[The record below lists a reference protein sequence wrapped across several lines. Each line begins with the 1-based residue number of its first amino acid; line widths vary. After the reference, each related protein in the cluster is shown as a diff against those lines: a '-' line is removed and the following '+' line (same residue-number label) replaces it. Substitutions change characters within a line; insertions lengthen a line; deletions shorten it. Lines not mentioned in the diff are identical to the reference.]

1 MGPRGEGKTALHVAA
16 EHGHASNLAIL
27 VEAGAS
33 LLIRDN
39 LGELNIYFNRICIFV
54 YFDIQIYKF
63 NKKKLIILIMAKI
76 MPIFKVR
83 WKRLRLEARKPY
95 IFYCLKFLR
104 GMYFQLSTVVP
115 F

>member
-39 LGELNIYFNRICIFV
+39 LGELNIDFNRISFSQCQSLGAKCLAVQMLNSQNRFG
-54 YFDIQIYKF
+54 FATDI
-63 NKKKLIILIMAKI
+63 
-76 MPIFKVR
+76 P
-83 WKRLRLEARKPY
+83 
-95 IFYCLKFLR
+95 CLTHLNFSALL
-104 GMYFQLSTVVP
+104 F
-115 F
+115 

>member
-76 MPIFKVR
+76 MPILKIEIR
-83 WKRLRLEARKPY
+83 GQKAIY
-95 IFYCLKFLR
+95 ILLVKIFAWYVF
-104 GMYFQLSTVVP
+104 SVVDCCSC
-115 F
+115 FI